1 MYHNPVLLH
10 ESILGLNIIPDG
22 IYVDTTFGGGGH
34 TRAILEKL
42 EGGKLFAFDQ
52 DKDTLA
58 NTPNDERFTL
68 INQNFRY
75 LKNFL
80 RLHNIQQ
87 VDGILADLGVSSHQF
102 DTGDRGF
109 STRFD
114 ARLDMRM
121 NQLQELD
128 AAVVVNTYSL
138 RDLTHIFRNYGE
150 LKNAFQIT
158 KAIITAREI
167 EPIKTTEQL
176 RNIVEKS
183 FPGHSKNKFLAMVFQ
198 ALRIE
203 VNDEMTA
210 LHEMLL
216 QSLEI
221 LKPGGRLVVISYHSL
236 EDRPVKNLIRTGN
249 FEGKLEKDFFGNPIV
264 PFKSINR
271 KPIVPT
277 KKETE
282 KNSRARS
289 AKLRIAEKNLTIDGA

>member
-10 ESILGLNIIPDG
+10 ESILGLNILPDG

-34 TRAILEKL
+34 TRAILKKM
-42 EGGKLFAFDQ
+42 EGGKHFAFDQ
-52 DKDTLA
+52 DKDALA
-58 NTPNDERFTL
+58 NSPDDEKFIL

-80 RLHNIQQ
+80 RLHSITE

-102 DTGDRGF
+102 DTGERGF

-114 ARLDMRM
+114 APLDMRM
-121 NQLQELD
+121 NQLQQLD
-128 AAVVVNTYSL
+128 AAAVVNTYSL
-138 RDLTHIFRNYGE
+138 RDLTNLFRNYGE

-158 KAIITAREI
+158 KAILTAREI

-176 RNIVEKS
+176 CNIIEKN
-183 FPGHSKNKFLAMVFQ
+183 FPAHSKNKFLAMVFQ

-210 LHEMLL
+210 LQEMLL
-216 QSLEI
+216 QAKDV

-249 FEGKLEKDFFGNPIV
+249 FEGKLEKDFYGNPIV

-271 KPIVPT
+271 KPIIP
-277 KKETE
+277 TE
-282 KNSRARS
+282 KEIAQNNRARS
-289 AKLRIAEKNLTIDGA
+289 AKLRIAEKI